1 MAAELEEGRMGREF
15 PEEGLEF
22 GEERKWRLRG
32 AKREEMKS
40 ALDRTAV
47 RAEHTDQRV
56 EAEG

>member
-22 GEERKWRLRG
+22 GEERKWKLRG
-32 AKREEMKS
+32 EMKS

-47 RAEHTDQRV
+47 WAEHTDQS
-56 EAEG
+56 

>member
-1 MAAELEEGRMGREF
+1 MGREF

-32 AKREEMKS
+32 SEKEEMKS

-47 RAEHTDQRV
+47 RAEHTYQRV

>member
-1 MAAELEEGRMGREF
+1 MGREF
-15 PEEGLEF
+15 PEEGLEV
-22 GEERKWRLRG
+22 GEERKRRLRG